1 MIRKILIVSDS
12 HGQSQNVKTAIDR
25 ECPDMLIHLGDIEDE
40 PEKVRRWLDEAAEK
54 KNKKSSPEERISLPV
69 PGVFIQGNCDRYGD
83 PKGLKKTSVF
93 SLNGHKFFCSHG
105 HIQGVN
111 MSLMNL
117 MYTALEN
124 GCDVA
129 MYGHTHV
136 PFDDS
141 FGEEKETQV
150 RILNPGSISL
160 PRGGRG
166 KSYMVMTFSGTE
178 DNASYEVEL
187 KNL

>member
-1 MIRKILIVSDS
+1 
-12 HGQSQNVKTAIDR
+12 
-25 ECPDMLIHLGDIEDE
+25 
-40 PEKVRRWLDEAAEK
+40 
-54 KNKKSSPEERISLPV
+54 
-69 PGVFIQGNCDRYGD
+69 
-83 PKGLKKTSVF
+83 
-93 SLNGHKFFCSHG
+93 
-105 HIQGVN
+105 
-111 MSLMNL
+111 MSLINL

-166 KSYMVMTFSGTE
+166 KSYMVVTFSGTE
-178 DNASYEVEL
+178 DEASYEVEL
-187 KNL
+187 KTL